1 MVDNHTYDV
10 DPWLQTWPL
19 ECVISSTWPLG
30 DPWMPPKKSLATQEC
45 IEISLYSAL
54 GTANHLIIQPRVLRP
69 GSVLSI
75 GSNFTIMIPWFSKL
89 QWENHFTL
97 HPQVLRPESV
107 FTGTQK
113 VDFFFFFFCRA
124 VVSAFPNLLT
134 ALNLYT
140 VLVNLPDTPR
150 DCRKTR
156 INFRK
161 DCKSDMEPTR
171 FVVVLFLPLLAVA
184 TWPSPVNNAHRLS
197 LAATHN
203 LKAEVIVKD
212 LICSDNETRQI
223 KQSNNHF
230 KSFQRHWGLGKP
242 MQRWNQV
249 PRRISH
255 QANL

>member
-30 DPWMPPKKSLATQEC
+30 DPWMPPKKGLATQEC

-113 VDFFFFFFCRA
+113 VDFSVFFLQSRGLSISK
-124 VVSAFPNLLT
+124 SADST
-134 ALNLYT
+134 Q
-140 VLVNLPDTPR
+140 
-150 DCRKTR
+150 
-156 INFRK
+156 
-161 DCKSDMEPTR
+161 
-171 FVVVLFLPLLAVA
+171 PL
-184 TWPSPVNNAHRLS
+184 H
-197 LAATHN
+197 
-203 LKAEVIVKD
+203 
-212 LICSDNETRQI
+212 
-223 KQSNNHF
+223 
-230 KSFQRHWGLGKP
+230 GLGKST
-242 MQRWNQV
+242 RHS
-249 PRRISH
+249 PRLPKDPDKLQKR
-255 QANL
+255 L